1 MNQKGQATVELA
13 LTLTILMVIFI
24 SLIDVGLIYYNKL
37 LMNHMGQEVIAIVR
51 KEGSETDVQNY
62 LDTQSQLDLNKL
74 IISYSTSIPAVEDTL
89 ISVDI
94 SYEVPVIGPI
104 TSAVLG
110 TSFTIT
116 ETYVTKVE

>member
-94 SYEVPVIGPI
+94 SYEVPVIGPV

>member
-13 LTLTILMVIFI
+13 LTLTILMLIFI

-89 ISVDI
+89 LSVDI
-94 SYEVPVIGPI
+94 SYEVPVIGPV
-104 TSAVLG
+104 TSVVLG